1 MSLPQPTVAALGN
14 ISSWFN
20 EASTATY
27 AMAAAVTE
35 LLTREVAPSALV
47 TKDDLAGLKTL
58 ASDFLQRH
66 PYAVGSG
73 ATFYSARMSAGQ
85 GVLEWWTPGPNG
97 AEKLVFDLDPG
108 GERFYDYEHL
118 PFFSAAERTGEVTI
132 WGPYVDYL
140 GSDEYILTHTAP
152 FEIHGE
158 FAGVAGYDVTV
169 RALEDIFLPTLRS
182 IPGHAALLNSS
193 DRVIIGNS
201 GAYLVGERI
210 KATPSESRIVPLEV
224 PHLGL
229 SLLVPA

>member
-1 MSLPQPTVAALGN
+1 MSLSLPAAAALGS
-14 ISSWFN
+14 ISAWFN
-20 EASTATY
+20 EASAATC

-35 LLTREVAPSALV
+35 LLTHDLAPGSLV
-47 TKDDLAGLKTL
+47 TKSDLAGLKAL
-58 ASDFLQRH
+58 ASDSLRRH

-73 ATFYSARMSAGQ
+73 ATFSSARMSEGQ
-85 GVLEWWTPGPNG
+85 GVLEWWAPGPNG
-97 AEKLVFDLDPG
+97 AEKLAFDLDPG

-118 PFFSAAERTGEVTI
+118 PYFSDAERTGEVTI

-152 FEIHGE
+152 FKIHGE

-169 RALEDIFLPTLRS
+169 RALEEIFLPALRS

-193 DRVIIGNS
+193 HRVIIGNS

-210 KATPSESRIVPLEV
+210 KAAPSESRIIPLEV

-229 SLLVPA
+229 SMLVPA

>member
-1 MSLPQPTVAALGN
+1 MSLSAPAVAALES
-14 ISSWFN
+14 ISAWFN
-20 EASTATY
+20 EASASTY
-27 AMAAAVTE
+27 SMAAAVTE
-35 LLTREVAPSALV
+35 LLTHDLAPGALV
-47 TKDDLAGLKTL
+47 TKNDLVGLKDLA
-58 ASDFLQRH
+58 SESLQRH

-73 ATFYSARMSAGQ
+73 ATFSSARMSEGQ
-85 GVLEWWTPGPNG
+85 GILEWWAPGPNG
-97 AEKLVFDLDPG
+97 AEKLVFDLDPR

-118 PFFSAAERTGEVTI
+118 PYFSDAERTGEITI

-152 FEIHGE
+152 FTIHGE

-169 RALEDIFLPTLRS
+169 RALEEIFLPALRS
-182 IPGHAALLNSS
+182 IPGHAALINSS

-210 KATPSESRIVPLEV
+210 KAAPSESRIVPLDV

-229 SLLVPA
+229 SMLVPA

>member
-1 MSLPQPTVAALGN
+1 MSLSPPTVAALGS
-14 ISSWFN
+14 ISDWFAQ
-20 EASTATY
+20 ASTATY

-35 LLTREVAPSALV
+35 LLTRDVAPGALV
-47 TKDDLAGLKTL
+47 TKQDLAGLKAL

-73 ATFYSARMSAGQ
+73 ATFSSARISEGQ
-85 GVLEWWTPGPNG
+85 GVLEWWTPGPHE
-97 AEKLVFDLDPG
+97 AEKLMFDLDPD

-118 PFFSAAERTGEVTI
+118 PFFSDAERTGEVTL

-152 FEIHGE
+152 FQIHGK

-169 RALEDIFLPTLRS
+169 RALEDIFLPALRS
-182 IPGHAALLNSS
+182 IPGDAALLNASH
-193 DRVIIGNS
+193 RVIIGNS

-210 KATPSESRIVPLEV
+210 KAASTGSRIVPLDV

-229 SLLVPA
+229 AMLVPA

>member
-1 MSLPQPTVAALGN
+1 MSLSQPAAAALGS
-14 ISSWFN
+14 ISGWFN
-20 EASTATY
+20 DASADTY
-27 AMAAAVTE
+27 AMAAAVTD
-35 LLTREVAPSALV
+35 LLTRDVTAGALV
-47 TKDDLAGLKTL
+47 TKHDLTGLKAL

-66 PYAVGSG
+66 SFAVGSG
-73 ATFYSARMSAGQ
+73 ATFSSARISEGQ
-85 GVLEWWTPGPNG
+85 GVLEWWTPGPSG
-97 AEKLVFDLDPG
+97 AEKLVFDLDPD

-118 PFFSAAERTGEVTI
+118 PFFSAAERTGEATI

-152 FEIHGE
+152 FKIHGE

-169 RALEDIFLPTLRS
+169 RALEEIFLPALRS

-210 KATPSESRIVPLEV
+210 KAAPSESRIVPLAV

-229 SLLVPA
+229 SMLVPA